1 MCGSLFVSGCRDQ
14 LAQVHVSPPNLSEL
28 PPSQLASLFVPRAL
42 HSIMLVCRGGWKHRE
57 RDHKIESVWKVKDLK
72 WSSRWTS
79 FVFESTGTQPL
90 NPHFR
95 TIATVVTVAH
105 YIETARLKG
114 YEIKRQ
120 IWNGERMGTPHHC
133 SDLPLFSVAP
143 PFNPQLPSFPRH
155 KELWFGTL
163 RQPRDGLWGWTNG
176 SKGWK
181 SCCQPIKLG
190 QYWT

>member
-42 HSIMLVCRGGWKHRE
+42 HSIMLVAEVKAQ

-72 WSSRWTS
+72 WSWRWTS

-90 NPHFR
+90 NPHFPTFA
-95 TIATVVTVAH
+95 TIVTVAH

-114 YEIKRQ
+114 SEKRQ
-120 IWNGERMGTPHHC
+120 IWSGERMGTPHHC
-133 SDLPLFSVAP
+133 FDLPLFSVAP
-143 PFNPQLPSFPRH
+143 PFNPQQPHPFPATKSFGLEP
-155 KELWFGTL
+155 W
-163 RQPRDGLWGWTNG
+163 DGREMNYGAVQMDE
-176 SKGWK
+176 KGWG
-181 SCCQPIKLG
+181 SCYQ
-190 QYWT
+190 Q